1 MPGFYNA
8 DLDQLAHQL
17 TLSPRRLRLEQ
28 IDNIE
33 RLLALVQEDRAY
45 PYDWVCYH
53 ITKFQKRGPDTGAA
67 IPGRALISDLVRM
80 VERISRKANLTAA
93 EVVEPCLTQ
102 DEVAQEL
109 QVSPKTVRRW
119 RCRGLLGIRILG
131 EDGVSRLMM
140 PRRFVERFV
149 GQNRALVEK
158 AASFKQLSD
167 DERRH
172 IIERAQSL
180 LSQKRM
186 KLHETAR
193 VISAETGRAIETIR
207 YTLRRFDRANKGRA
221 LFGVKGQPRL
231 TRREDA
237 IWNAHASGDSVV
249 TLASAFE
256 TSVDEIERVLRE
268 VQVRRWREQ
277 PLLHVHNEI
286 FEAPG
291 ARSIILGAPEPEGE
305 SAEPHRAPPELPAYI
320 RALYDVPLLTAEQEQ
335 DLFRRYNF
343 VKYLAAR
350 RVKSL
355 DPCTATAGDIEEV
368 QALMTQQE
376 TLRQRIIRANLRLVI
391 SVAKKHVGWT
401 NQFFEVVSDGNMSLM
416 RAVEKFDYSRGFR
429 FSTYASWAIMKN
441 YARTIP
447 EQHFRLSRC
456 VTGQDEVLAAAPDH
470 REPEHP
476 QPDAEQVREML
487 KEGLAGLS
495 DREREVVSA
504 RFGLFEEKEAKTL
517 QEIGD
522 RYGVTKERIR
532 QIERRAIKKLK
543 AVLSPSLADIVA
555 A

>member
-17 TLSPRRLRLEQ
+17 TLSPRRLRMEQ
-28 IDNIE
+28 IDNVAN
-33 RLLALVQEDRAY
+33 LLSLVEEDRAY

-53 ITKFQKRGPDTGAA
+53 ITKYARRGPDTGPA
-67 IPGRALISDLVRM
+67 IPGRALIADLVRL
-80 VERISRKANLTAA
+80 VEHISQKANFTAA
-93 EVVEPCLTQ
+93 EVAEPCLTQ
-102 DEVAQEL
+102 DEAAAEL
-109 QVSPKTVRRW
+109 HVSPKTVRRW
-119 RCRGLLGIRILG
+119 RARGLLGIRVLG
-131 EDGVSRLMM
+131 EDGVGRLLI
-140 PRRFVERFV
+140 PRRFVARFV
-149 GQNRALVEK
+149 ERNRALVEK
-158 AASFKQLSD
+158 AASFTQLTD
-167 DERRH
+167 EERRN
-172 IIERAQSL
+172 IIERAQTL
-180 LSQKRM
+180 LSQRRM

-193 VISAETGRAIETIR
+193 IISAETGRAVETIR

-237 IWNAHASGDSVV
+237 IWNAHAAGDSVG
-249 TLASAFE
+249 TLAAAFE
-256 TSVDEIERVLRE
+256 TTTDEIERVLRE

-277 PLLHVHNEI
+277 PITYVHHEL
-286 FEAPG
+286 FDAPN
-291 ARSIILGAPEPEGE
+291 ARALILDAPEPAGE
-305 SAEPHRAPPELPAYI
+305 AAEAFRPPPELPAYI
-320 RALYDVPLLTAEQEQ
+320 RSLYEVPLLTAEQEQ

-350 RVKSL
+350 QIRKL
-355 DPCTATAGDIEEV
+355 DPCHVTAAEVNDV
-368 QALMTQQE
+368 QALIVQQE
-376 TLRQRIIRANLRLVI
+376 ALRQRIIRANLRLVI
-391 SVAKKHVGWT
+391 SVAKKHVGWST
-401 NQFFEVVSDGNMSLM
+401 QFFEVVSDGNMSLM
-416 RAVEKFDYSRGFR
+416 RAVEKFDFSRGFR

-456 VTGQDEVLAAAPDH
+456 ITGQDEILAAAPDH

-476 QPDAEQVREML
+476 QHDAEQVRRML
-487 KEGLAGLS
+487 KQGLAELS
-495 DREREVVSA
+495 ERERDVVSA

-543 AVLSPSLADIVA
+543 AVLSPSLADMVA